1 MISKFTIKR
10 YKSLRMKD
18 FNQAVLNSIFD
29 KSHYMEEDITN
40 VYIHDDVMLKVDPTP
55 KIYLSGP
62 CLQYD

>member
-1 MISKFTIKR
+1 
-10 YKSLRMKD
+10 MKD
-18 FNQAVLNSIFD
+18 FSQAVLNSIFD

-55 KIYLSGP
+55 KIYLSEP